1 MGHIIVIKGNF
12 ENLLLLVELS
22 KNNVLSHA
30 PFSLSNYAIIV
41 QVLGHIDCHFLRSG
55 PAGKM
60 GLLVH
65 VYIYIEFFPR
75 RNNRVQFSPNR
86 RKHHDIELW
95 E

>member
-55 PAGKM
+55 PAGKI

-65 VYIYIEFFPR
+65 VYIYRIFP
-75 RNNRVQFSPNR
+75 NEKQPGSIFP
-86 RKHHDIELW
+86 
-95 E
+95 